1 MGVMRH
7 LISCFLGVCDSWC
20 LVSLKIHL
28 RTPFCKFLLS
38 AITGFPRDSGA
49 TRGDMFIIRFIYW
62 RKQLFYLVGG
72 SQWRSETQRSP
83 WALDFKSP
91 KLVCSF
97 ICLSLCT
104 EQHDHCLPPK
114 PQLPVGDQQEVQCSR
129 GEGRLFTQIH
139 SGRRNG
145 Y

>member
-1 MGVMRH
+1 MDVMRH
-7 LISCFLGVCDSWC
+7 PISCFLAVCNSWW

-28 RTPFCKFLLS
+28 RTPFVKFLLS
-38 AITGFPRDSGA
+38 AITGFPKGSGE
-49 TRGDMFIIRFIYW
+49 TGGEVFIIGFIYW
-62 RKQLFYLVGG
+62 RKQLLYLVGG

-104 EQHDHCLPPK
+104 EQHDHCLPPE
-114 PQLPVGDQQEVQCSR
+114 PQLPVGDQREAQCSR
-129 GEGRLFTQIH
+129 GEGRMFTQIH
-139 SGRRNG
+139 SGGRNSH
-145 Y
+145 